1 MLGLRDQM
9 MSADIGVQ
17 RAQTVR
23 QSSTALLTIDSAD
36 RFTDQINRRLIQGY
50 SPRSGLPLPL
60 NYSAYNFT
68 ISKNESI
75 MNGFFTRLAV
85 TEVVF
90 PWSIP
95 NINIQTNTMFVDV
108 EDACGNIT
116 TESLVLE
123 DGFYTPAQLAA
134 AIQLFVRTLPGLD
147 DFTML
152 YSNRPFTNCFS
163 YETGDVTIKIAFRP
177 VPYNSPIYNNNSQ
190 ILQLFD
196 LLGFAEDRNTEP
208 QQFQIGNPTLCQFTR
223 YIDIVCPQLTYNQSL
238 KDTSSQRTVRD
249 ALCRVYLGDGDDTN
263 TLKPDDPNYSPPGC
277 SPTVIYRNFSTPK
290 QIQWSPNQPVPGFL
304 QFQVFDDNG
313 VLLSESGANVVG
325 PDDAGVDETFT
336 GIDWSMT
343 MLVTEN

>member
-36 RFTDQINRRLIQGY
+36 RFKDQPNRRDILAWR
-50 SPRSGLPLPL
+50 PDDPEPEPL

-68 ISKNESI
+68 ISKSESL

-85 TEVVF
+85 SEIVF
-90 PWSIP
+90 PWNLP
-95 NINIQTNTMFVDV
+95 NINIQTNKIFVDV
-108 EDACGNIT
+108 DNDGDEDTYVIT
-116 TESLVLE
+116 LE
-123 DGFYTPAQLAA
+123 PGFYTPSQLADA
-134 AIQLFVRTLPGLD
+134 LQAQIEDFDGLGA
-147 DFTML
+147 FTME
-152 YSNRPFTNCFS
+152 YSPKPYTNQFV
-163 YETGDVTIKIAFRP
+163 YNTGTLNVNIAFRP
-177 VPYNSPIYNNNSQ
+177 VPYGNSPYNSNPQ

-196 LLGFAEDRNTEP
+196 LLGFVDSRNTIYAPLES
-208 QQFQIGNPTLCQFTR
+208 GVPTLCQFTR

-249 ALCRVYLGDGDDTN
+249 ALCRVYLGDADDTN
-263 TLKPDDPNYSPPGC
+263 TKQPDDPDYSPPGC
-277 SPTVIYRNFSTPK
+277 APSVIYRNFSTPK

-304 QFQVFDDNG
+304 QFQVYDDNG
-313 VLLSESGANVVG
+313 VPLAETGSYIAD
-325 PDDAGVDETFT
+325 PDSDTPLIIASP

>member
-1 MLGLRDQM
+1 MIHTQFQSHRYN
-9 MSADIGVQ
+9 GVSE
-17 RAQTVR
+17 ATTIR
-23 QSSTALLTIDSAD
+23 QPSTSLLTIDSAD
-36 RFTDQINRRLIQGY
+36 RFADQINRRAIQGY
-50 SPRSGLPLPL
+50 SPRSGLPQPL

-116 TESLVLE
+116 TTSLVLE
-123 DGFYTPAQLAA
+123 DGFYTPAQLAT
-134 AIQLFVRTLPGLD
+134 AIQLYVRTLPGLGA
-147 DFTML
+147 FTIQ
-152 YSNRPFTNCFS
+152 YSAKPFTNCFS
-163 YETGDVTIKIAFRP
+163 YDTDASGISIGFRP
-177 VPYNSPIYNNNSQ
+177 VPYTSSIYNNNTQ

-196 LLGFAEDRNTEP
+196 LLGFADARNTEP
-208 QQFQIGNPTLCQFTR
+208 QLRQIGNPTLCQFTR

-249 ALCRVYLGDGDDTN
+249 ALCRVYLGNSDDTD
-263 TLKPDDPNYSPPGC
+263 TLNPDDPNYSPPGC

-290 QIQWSPNQPVPGFL
+290 QIQWSPNQPVPGYL
-304 QFQVFDDNG
+304 TFQVYDDNG
-313 VLLSESGANVVG
+313 VLLSESGANVISPTDVG
-325 PDDAGVDETFT
+325 IDETFT

-343 MLVTEN
+343 MLVSEN

>member
-1 MLGLRDQM
+1 MLGVRDQLHR
-9 MSADIGVQ
+9 DVGITQG
-17 RAQTVR
+17 QTIR

-36 RFTDQINRRLIQGY
+36 RFRDQIDRRTIQGY
-50 SPRSGLPLPL
+50 SPRSGLPQPL

-90 PWSIP
+90 PWAIP
-95 NINIQTNTMFVDV
+95 NINIQTNKMLVDV
-108 EDACGNIT
+108 EDACGNVT
-116 TESLVLE
+116 TTPLVLE

-134 AIQLFVRTLPGLD
+134 AIQTSVRTLPGLGA
-147 DFTML
+147 FTMQ
-152 YSNRPFTNCFS
+152 YSPRPFTNCFS
-163 YETGDVTIKIAFRP
+163 YDTDASGISIGFRP
-177 VPYNSPIYNNNSQ
+177 VSYNSPIYNNDSQ

-196 LLGFAEDRNTEP
+196 LLGFADARNTEP
-208 QQFQIGNPTLCQFTR
+208 QPRQIGNPTLCQFTR

-249 ALCRVYLGDGDDTN
+249 ALCRIYLGDGDDTN
-263 TLKPDDPNYSPPGC
+263 TLRPDDPNYSPPGC

-290 QIQWSPNQPVPGFL
+290 QIQWTPNQPVPGFL
-304 QFQVFDDNG
+304 QFQVYDDNG
-313 VLLSESGANVVG
+313 VLLSQSGANVIG
-325 PDDAGVDETFT
+325 PVDVGVDETFT

-343 MLVTEN
+343 ILVTEN